1 MNSRLR
7 RHNEFSTSRKG
18 ASIGVAV
25 MIRPTD
31 FLLSYQAYDRT
42 HDAHTPTLLP
52 ISVKGSLHVGALNHG
67 NCDSLKFAALYPLPE
82 NAFSC

>member
-1 MNSRLR
+1 MNSRLT
-7 RHNEFSTSRKG
+7 RHNALPASRKG
-18 ASIGVAV
+18 ASTGVTV

-42 HDAHTPTLLP
+42 HDAHTHP

-82 NAFSC
+82 NALSC